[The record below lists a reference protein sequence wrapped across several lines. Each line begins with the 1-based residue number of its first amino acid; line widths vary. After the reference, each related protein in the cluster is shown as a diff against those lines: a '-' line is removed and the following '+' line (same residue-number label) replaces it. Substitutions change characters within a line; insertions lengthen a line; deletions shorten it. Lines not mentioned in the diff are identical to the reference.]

1 MTCINMATSLAAM
14 VLIMGS
20 FGHVAASDVSPV
32 EASPLEYN
40 SGIVE
45 DRHLQSC
52 NNGDDALDPTRV
64 RYTNTKLLRKDSMI
78 PQSNHILPPLLCLI
92 HN

>member
-1 MTCINMATSLAAM
+1 MTGIQKVTSLAVM

-20 FGHVAASDVSPV
+20 FGHVAASDISPV

-40 SGIVE
+40 SGIVKS
-45 DRHLQSC
+45 RHLQTC

-64 RYTNTKLLRKDSMI
+64 R
-78 PQSNHILPPLLCLI
+78 
-92 HN
+92 